1 MNALAVSADGGS
13 FVCAGSDRLVKCV
26 GRGKRGRKRT
36 QALLC
41 ADTCVYMYV

>member
-1 MNALAVSADGGS
+1 MNALAVSADGES

-36 QALLC
+36 RTLLC
-41 ADTCVYMYV
+41 ADSCVHMHI